1 MSIWRWSTVTNL
13 HILDDWIW
21 LATSTILHETC
32 LLSRVVLLRTF
43 KRCVFCTA
51 VLVRLLTKWTN
62 MASWLPLTQFLVDMK
77 SCVCIVWIC
86 WNVITFAMVIEI
98 TASSIAVLNN
108 EVIHLLT
115 SKPQLWMKFTEADP
129 NATTKVPLKKAVQIL
144 EKVLQLHWTH
154 FVFGIFEFR
163 NTFFWS
169 TATQPVSFATLHLSW
184 IQVS

>member
-1 MSIWRWSTVTNL
+1 MIGYDWQLQWSY
-13 HILDDWIW
+13 
-21 LATSTILHETC
+21 
-32 LLSRVVLLRTF
+32 
-43 KRCVFCTA
+43 KRHASCRAVFCC
-51 VLVRLLTKWTN
+51 VRLKDVYFVQQYLVRLLSKWTN
-62 MASWLPLTQFLVDMK
+62 MASWRPLTKFLVDMK

-86 WNVITFAMVIEI
+86 WNVFTLALVVEI

-115 SKPQLWMKFTEADP
+115 SKPQLWMRFTEADP

-144 EKVLQLHWTH
+144 EKVLQLHWTY
-154 FVFGIFEFR
+154 FVIGIFEFR
-163 NTFFWS
+163 NTFFGS